1 MASGLSTAVAA
12 GLKSKV
18 GVAVLAALLATG
30 TATGAAAAASQGAFG
45 QQVKTKVESCKDAL
59 AKGTH
64 GIGECVSDFAQQ
76 HGQQQRQQ
84 HSEGNPA
91 NTSGAHGN
99 SENTSGAHGN
109 SDNSGAHGKPSDPG
123 KPATPT
129 PGGHGKP

>member
-1 MASGLSTAVAA
+1 MAG

-91 NTSGAHGN
+91 NTSGAHGASRN
-99 SENTSGAHGN
+99 ANTSNTHDTSANASTSCH
-109 SDNSGAHGKPSDPG
+109 HGKPIHPG
-123 KPATPT
+123 RPATP
-129 PGGHGKP
+129 GNSHGHGKP